1 MVHILNWQT
10 DGDYCK
16 DNALHMSNDL
26 QIIYVT
32 FPSII
37 VFAEDINCVTN
48 IKLSAKRAELSFLLS
63 ENAEPS
69 APRQTCIWPSFVRHL
84 TQCEGFLLEMPTREA
99 DDVCVSSV
107 LWLPGPRR
115 CARSHLISSTS
126 CAPRCVRHLQ
136 QYGFWHT
143 LRWMRPGVKIWLQ
156 ILFQSGSKSDLQ
168 KLV

>member
-1 MVHILNWQT
+1 
-10 DGDYCK
+10 
-16 DNALHMSNDL
+16 MSNDL

-69 APRQTCIWPSFVRHL
+69 AARQTCIWPSFVQHL
-84 TQCEGFLLEMPTREA
+84 TQCEGFLLEMPTWVA

-107 LWLPGPRR
+107 LWLPGPCR
-115 CARSHLISSTS
+115 CAALSPHQF
-126 CAPRCVRHLQ
+126 HKLQ
-136 QYGFWHT
+136 SKVCEAFAA
-143 LRWMRPGVKIWLQ
+143 IWLLTRTEVEASWCEYPTPDFVP
-156 ILFQSGSKSDLQ
+156 IRVKVWPAEISVGRDLGL
-168 KLV
+168 KNGNLKTGMNIFW

>member
-1 MVHILNWQT
+1 MIQYMTKHNPIWFVLPWISEEQICEITACESLNTVIWNGSGMPHILNWQT

-32 FPSII
+32 FRSII

-48 IKLSAKRAELSFLLS
+48 IKLPAKRAELSFLLS
-63 ENAEPS
+63 ENTEPS
-69 APRQTCIWPSFVRHL
+69 APRQTCVRPSFVQHL
-84 TQCEGFLLEMPTREA
+84 TQCEGFLLEMPTCVA

-115 CARSHLISSTS
+115 CA
-126 CAPRCVRHLQ
+126 APSPHQ
-136 QYGFWHT
+136 FHK
-143 LRWMRPGVKIWLQ
+143 PH
-156 ILFQSGSKSDLQ
+156 S
-168 KLV
+168 

>member
-32 FPSII
+32 FRSII

-63 ENAEPS
+63 ENTEPS
-69 APRQTCIWPSFVRHL
+69 APRQTCIWPSFVQHL
-84 TQCEGFLLEMPTREA
+84 TQCEGFLLEMPTCVA

-115 CARSHLISSTS
+115 RTRALTSSVPQAVLLGVWGICSNMASDTRGAGSVPPWISDSRFPS
-126 CAPRCVRHLQ
+126 NQ
-136 QYGFWHT
+136 G
-143 LRWMRPGVKIWLQ
+143 
-156 ILFQSGSKSDLQ
+156 QSLTHRN
-168 KLV
+168 

>member
-1 MVHILNWQT
+1 MVHIFNWQT

-32 FPSII
+32 FRSII

-48 IKLSAKRAELSFLLS
+48 IKLSARRAELSFLLS
-63 ENAEPS
+63 ENTEPS
-69 APRQTCIWPSFVRHL
+69 ARRQTCIWPSFVQHL
-84 TQCEGFLLEMPTREA
+84 TQCEGFLLEMPTYVA

-115 CARSHLISSTS
+115 CAALSPHQFHKPHS
-126 CAPRCVRHLQ
+126 
-136 QYGFWHT
+136 
-143 LRWMRPGVKIWLQ
+143 
-156 ILFQSGSKSDLQ
+156 
-168 KLV
+168 

>member
-1 MVHILNWQT
+1 
-10 DGDYCK
+10 
-16 DNALHMSNDL
+16 MSNDL

-48 IKLSAKRAELSFLLS
+48 IKLSAERAELSSLLS

-69 APRQTCIWPSFVRHL
+69 APRQTCTWPSFVQHL
-84 TQCEGFLLEMPTREA
+84 TQCEGFLLEMPTCMA

-115 CARSHLISSTS
+115 CAALSPHQFHKLRSK
-126 CAPRCVRHLQ
+126 VREA
-136 QYGFWHT
+136 FAA
-143 LRWMRPGVKIWLQ
+143 IWLLTRAGWRRSGVNTRLR
-156 ILFQSGSKSDLQ
+156 ILFQSGSKSDPQ
-168 KLV
+168 KLVWVGI

>member
-69 APRQTCIWPSFVRHL
+69 APRQTCIWPSFVQHL
-84 TQCEGFLLEMPTREA
+84 TQCEGFLLEMPTWVA

-107 LWLPGPRR
+107 PWLPGPRHR
-115 CARSHLISSTS
+115 AALSPHQFHKLHPKVCEAS
-126 CAPRCVRHLQ
+126 AA
-136 QYGFWHT
+136 
-143 LRWMRPGVKIWLQ
+143 IWL
-156 ILFQSGSKSDLQ
+156 LTRRDTEACWCE
-168 KLV
+168 